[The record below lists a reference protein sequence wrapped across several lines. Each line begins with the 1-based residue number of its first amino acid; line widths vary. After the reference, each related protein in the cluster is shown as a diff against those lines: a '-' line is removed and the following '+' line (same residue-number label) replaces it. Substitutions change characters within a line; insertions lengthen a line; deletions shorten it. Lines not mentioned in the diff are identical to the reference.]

1 MSGFIQ
7 LVVLTALMSL
17 VMFYATFS
25 IGRSLGLSRRR
36 KARDECSQ
44 LKDHIVLVTGALGT
58 LGSAMC
64 KAIEAAGGTAIR
76 SDLAARGKVDIALD
90 VTKEEDWKAA
100 MADDRAH
107 ARPPRRPRQ
116 QRRRRHARRRR
127 ADAASAE
134 WRRVMAINAD
144 GVFLGCK
151 YAMPLLAKSKAPS
164 IVNISSASGIVAG
177 ANLAAYNA
185 SKGAVR
191 MLSKSVAL
199 SGARKRPPV
208 RCNSVHPAFI
218 EGDMVDAMVKG
229 RPDPGQGAWPSC
241 TPRSPSA
248 ASASRRR
255 WPTRSSGCCRRPP
268 RSRRDRKC
276 WSTAA

>member
-1 MSGFIQ
+1 MSARQ
-7 LVVLTALMSL
+7 LD
-17 VMFYATFS
+17 
-25 IGRSLGLSRRR
+25 G
-36 KARDECSQ
+36 
-44 LKDHIVLVTGALGT
+44 HIVLVTGALGT

-76 SDLAARGKVDIALD
+76 SDLAGRGKPEVALD
-90 VTKEEDWKAA
+90 VTREEDWQAA
-100 MADDRAH
+100 MADIE
-107 ARPPRRPRQ
+107 
-116 QRRRRHARRRR
+116 RRHGRLDGLVNNAGVGTPG
-127 ADAASAE
+127 DVEQTSLAE

-164 IVNISSASGIVAG
+164 IVNIASASGIVGG

-191 MLSKSVAL
+191 MLTKSVAL

-218 EGDMVDAMVKG
+218 EGDMVDAMVG
-229 RPDPGQGAWPSC
+229 SRPDPAKAMGKLQAQIPIGRLGKPQEVANSVVWLL
-241 TPRSPSA
+241 SA
-248 ASASRRR
+248 Q
-255 WPTRSSGCCRRPP
+255 SSFTTG
-268 RSRRDRKC
+268 SEVLVDGGLI
-276 WSTAA
+276 AG